1 VATTTGKN
9 PEILGGVLQ
18 RSPAI
23 VKAHPLFP
31 LALPKDVKIVT
42 DGLDILEKIDD
53 REHLVN
59 HQTVILDQHPLLVD
73 RFPTLEFPTHP
84 SIDAINANMRY
95 HLPYMREHLLTNH
108 KVADYIQEDVSRNG
122 YDVVVLLLIDGLS
135 YGDVY
140 TLWGELVQPCF
151 IDGVSVTY
159 QHRDDKL
166 LSSVGF
172 ASIINSPSIQRRLYH
187 LNYRNHLGFTYW
199 KSSNNEVSRYL
210 FDGISNT
217 TVESFKS
224 IIQYLKSS
232 TLLPYTYIQI
242 MREGLDGLAH
252 GKRELHSMEQ
262 ESASRA
268 IDDDVTTLLN
278 ILETSGCHSVLYV
291 VADHGILWK
300 TEHNLRNLSSVM
312 SSHSRYTILKPE
324 DSIQEHTELFT
335 HDSFSY
341 FLYVYPYIGAV
352 IPKNHHGVHGGL
364 SYQESIVP
372 FAKFEV
378 NSKWN

>member
-1 VATTTGKN
+1 MATTTGKN

-42 DGLDILEKIDD
+42 DGLDILEKIDN

-199 KSSNNEVSRYL
+199 KSSNNVVSRFL
-210 FDGISNT
+210 FDGISNI
-217 TVESFKS
+217 TVESFKA
-224 IIQYLKSS
+224 IVHHLKST
-232 TLLPYTYIQI
+232 TLLPSTYIQI

-252 GKRELHSMEQ
+252 GKRELHPIEI
-262 ESASRA
+262 ESATHA
-268 IDDDVTTLLN
+268 INDDVKTLLN
-278 ILETSGCHSVLYV
+278 ILEESGCHSVLYV

-300 TEHNLRNLSSVM
+300 TEHDLRYLPSTIN
-312 SSHSRYTILKPE
+312 SHSRYTNNLPQ
-324 DSIQEHTELFT
+324 DDTLEHTEHFK
-335 HDSFSY
+335 HDTLSY
-341 FLYVYPYIGAV
+341 YLYVYPYIDAV

-364 SYQESIVP
+364 SYQESLVP

-378 NSKWN
+378 TSKWS